1 MRSFQYRS
9 VLDSR
14 MTCTS
19 PKLKNSQHELL
30 GLKEVPSRASLHMAG
45 GSTGERPFTNIITS
59 YRYWIIHS
67 ITIPSLFASGFLFIL
82 TGLAY
87 DLFGTPR
94 PKDYYTEERRV
105 RGPVLLNRKS
115 IRSDL
120 EMILRAE
127 EDQEEKDKTGAAAS

>member
-1 MRSFQYRS
+1 
-9 VLDSR
+9 
-14 MTCTS
+14 
-19 PKLKNSQHELL
+19 
-30 GLKEVPSRASLHMAG
+30 MAG

-67 ITIPSLFASGFLFIL
+67 VTIPSLFASGFLFIL

-94 PKDYYTEERRV
+94 PKDYYTEERRI

-120 EMILRAE
+120 EVILRIE
-127 EDQEEKDKTGAAAS
+127 EDQEEKDNIEVIAPVL

>member
-1 MRSFQYRS
+1 
-9 VLDSR
+9 

-19 PKLKNSQHELL
+19 LKLKNSQHKLL
-30 GLKEVPSRASLHMAG
+30 GLKEVFLQMLSHMAG

-67 ITIPSLFASGFLFIL
+67 VTIPSLFASGFLFIL

-94 PKDYYTEERRV
+94 PKDYYTEERRI

-120 EMILRAE
+120 EMVLRAE
-127 EDQEEKDKTGAAAS
+127 EDQEEKDKIETAVS